1 MWSVLTE
8 TAATRGALVG
18 GLSRGEWKP
27 MHSFY
32 APLHSLIVD
41 LARILA
47 VDRHWL
53 DESNPRNDPAYVG
66 EAFQR
71 LILKFILSNRN
82 KAFMVHQTEV
92 KFRKVK

>member
-92 KFRKVK
+92 EFRKVK